1 MNKLLLF
8 HSFNNT
14 KNADPFYD
22 FSISA
27 YKKLLLKLKDFLKS
41 DQIIISFDDGYKS
54 ILPAV
59 DYAHKLGFKTN
70 VNIVTSKINM
80 PGFLSDRDI
89 KMLFSKRTL
98 IGSHSHTHKDL
109 SNIPDYLLEEEL
121 TISKNL
127 LEEIIKVPIEY
138 LSLPYGSFTNNTL
151 SMASQH
157 FKKIL
162 ISRPL
167 IFEDNRLEVGLKAEH
182 RSKQRHRLS
191 SKLDCRVRPSRVDSG
206 CTPEVGLLKVWEE
219 RLEELGHHHRFHSTA
234 CTAVS
239 CR

>member
-1 MNKLLLF
+1 MLLF

-22 FSISA
+22 LSISA
-27 YKKLLLKLKDFLKS
+27 YKQILRNIEDLLLS
-41 DQIIISFDDGYKS
+41 DQIMISFDDGYKS

-167 IFEDNRLEVGLKAEH
+167 IFEDNRLEGRLAIHKSNFLKINFIKDILLGKNNIFFNTKIILTLLLKKFVSNDIY
-182 RSKQRHRLS
+182 RILK
-191 SKLDCRVRPSRVDSG
+191 SKLLMKTS
-206 CTPEVGLLKVWEE
+206 KNY
-219 RLEELGHHHRFHSTA
+219 FY
-234 CTAVS
+234 
-239 CR
+239 